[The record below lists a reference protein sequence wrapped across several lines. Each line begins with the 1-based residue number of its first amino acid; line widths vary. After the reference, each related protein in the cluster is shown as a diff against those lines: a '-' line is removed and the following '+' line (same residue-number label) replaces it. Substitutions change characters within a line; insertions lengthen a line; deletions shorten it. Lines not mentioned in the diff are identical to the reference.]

1 MPNLEEIIAAVEAA
15 EAGDE
20 AYQDEQLRQ
29 LAKAVLALYESLINA
44 HAELGRI
51 RGHLREAGT
60 R

>member
-15 EAGDE
+15 EASDE
-20 AYQDEQLRQ
+20 AYQDAQLRQ
-29 LAKAVLALYESLINA
+29 LARAVLALNHSLQNA

-51 RGHLREAGT
+51 RGHLREAGE